1 MKRGFI
7 AVAVLLALASA
18 APAQTLEKTS
28 VAIPAV
34 SFAFTA
40 DYVAEDAGLYNQSGL
55 DVEIKFLAGNS
66 GFNAMVSGAVD
77 FAFSSGTNLDR
88 AAACGQRMLAIANMN
103 NLPPWDVVI
112 RKSIADAAH
121 FDPRAPLAKRV
132 KVLKGRTLVVDGIGS
147 AAHSFLRVLAMAGGV
162 DPDSITVSALQ
173 PQEMLAAYQRG
184 QIDGIS
190 LGPPWPQTLGQDGG
204 VVVVASGI
212 NGDPAWLTPIGSST
226 VITRP
231 QFCAEHR
238 SVCEKMGRALSAAS
252 RFVHE
257 RPEDAL
263 AILQKRFPKTE
274 PPVVAAS
281 FEVMRKAMPQPPAL
295 EAKALSN
302 ADRINIEAGFIKPS
316 DQLKTYDDLFTNEY
330 VK

>member
-1 MKRGFI
+1 
-7 AVAVLLALASA
+7 
-18 APAQTLEKTS
+18 
-28 VAIPAV
+28 
-34 SFAFTA
+34 
-40 DYVAEDAGLYNQSGL
+40 
-55 DVEIKFLAGNS
+55 
-66 GFNAMVSGAVD
+66 
-77 FAFSSGTNLDR
+77 
-88 AAACGQRMLAIANMN
+88 MLAIANMN

-121 FDPRAPLAKRV
+121 FDPKAPLAERV

-147 AAHSFLRVLAMAGGV
+147 AAHSFLRVLAMAGGI

-190 LGPPWPQTLGQDGG
+190 LGPPWTQTLEQDGG
-204 VVVVASGI
+204 VVVVASGL

-231 QFCAEHR
+231 QFCAERR
-238 SVCEKMGRALSAAS
+238 SICEKMGKALSSAS

-257 RPEDAL
+257 HPQEAL
-263 AILQKRFPKTE
+263 AILQKRFPNTA
-274 PPVVAAS
+274 PSVVAAS
-281 FEVMRKAMPQPPAL
+281 FEAMRKAMPPSPSI
-295 EAKALSN
+295 EAKALEN
-302 ADRINIEAGFIKPS
+302 GDRINIEAGFVKPS
-316 DQLKTYDDLFTNEY
+316 DRLKTYDDLFTNEY

>member
-7 AVAVLLALASA
+7 AVAVLLAITSGVR
-18 APAQTLEKTS
+18 AQNLEKTT

-40 DYVAEDAGLYNQSGL
+40 DYVAEDAGLYKQNGL
-55 DVEIKFLAGNS
+55 DVEIKFLAGNA

-88 AAACGQRMLAIANMN
+88 AAARGQRMLAIANMN

-121 FDPRAPLAKRV
+121 FDAKAPLAERV

-190 LGPPWPQTLGQDGG
+190 LGPPWPQTLEQDGG

-238 SVCEKMGRALSAAS
+238 SVCEKMGRALAAAS

-257 RPEDAL
+257 RPEDAI
-263 AILQKRFPKTE
+263 AILQKRFPNTA

-295 EAKALSN
+295 EAKALAN

>member
-7 AVAVLLALASA
+7 AVALLLALSPIAR
-18 APAQTLEKTS
+18 AQSLEKTT

-40 DYVAEDAGLYNQSGL
+40 DYVAEDAGLYKQSGL
-55 DVEIKFLAGNS
+55 DVEIKFLAGNA

-88 AAACGQRMLAIANMN
+88 AAARGQRMLAIANMN

-112 RKSIADAAH
+112 RKGIADAAH
-121 FDPRAPLAKRV
+121 FDPKAPLAERV

-190 LGPPWPQTLGQDGG
+190 LGPPWPQTLEQDGG

-263 AILQKRFPKTE
+263 AILQKRFPNTT
-274 PPVVAAS
+274 PSVVAAS

-316 DQLKTYDDLFTNEY
+316 DQLRTYDDLFTNEY

>member
-1 MKRGFI
+1 VKRGFI

-18 APAQTLEKTS
+18 AQAQTLEKTS

-40 DYVAEDAGLYNQSGL
+40 DYVAEDAGLYKQSGL
-55 DVEIKFLAGNS
+55 DIEIKFLAGNA

-88 AAACGQRMLAIANMN
+88 AAARGQRMLAIANMN

-121 FDPRAPLAKRV
+121 FDPRAPLAERV